1 MKDKK
6 ESKTLMFLWF
16 FSTGVWSI
24 ALFLDFYHG
33 TQMSTLTKSHFACAL
48 VSLCVAII
56 QTRAYLKKKKG

>member
-33 TQMSTLTKSHFACAL
+33 THIDKVALCMCLDFAL
-48 VSLCVAII
+48 RGDNSNESI
-56 QTRAYLKKKKG
+56 LKKEKRLTV

>member
-16 FSTGVWSI
+16 FSTGAWSI

-33 TQMSTLTKSHFACAL
+33 TQMSTLTKLHFVCVL
-48 VSLCVAII
+48 TSLCVAII
-56 QTRAYLKKKKG
+56 QTKAYLKKKKG